1 MFSFEFEHLNI
12 FSAIFPSFFNLQ
24 NIVTIYLQDLHKE
37 HRLYEY
43 NNTKDAMEKIP
54 SHFYKDFRL
63 QIAARPLGMEP
74 RWRTVTKSA
83 LPRRSYWKIGD
94 SEQSTRNKTTPI
106 FSQDRLAGNKI
117 FMWPKRELYLAGQ
130 GREFPGGKIGQ
141 EQYETTP
148 ILSSTQ
154 NYQYWIV
161 HSFPQ
166 NHSA

>member
-63 QIAARPLGMEP
+63 QITARPLGKYG
-74 RWRTVTKSA
+74 TKMA
-83 LPRRSYWKIGD
+83 D
-94 SEQSTRNKTTPI
+94 RNK
-106 FSQDRLAGNKI
+106 
-117 FMWPKRELYLAGQ
+117 KRSTSTVLLKNRGQ
-130 GREFPGGKIGQ
+130 
-141 EQYETTP
+141 
-148 ILSSTQ
+148 
-154 NYQYWIV
+154 
-161 HSFPQ
+161 
-166 NHSA
+166 